1 MLKSIVFLNIATHN
15 WKIKFKNIYNSIKNI
30 RYLGILKTIK
40 QCRQKI
46 REDLNK

>member
-15 WKIKFKNIYNSIKNI
+15 WKIKFKNIYNSIENI

-46 REDLNK
+46 KEDLNK